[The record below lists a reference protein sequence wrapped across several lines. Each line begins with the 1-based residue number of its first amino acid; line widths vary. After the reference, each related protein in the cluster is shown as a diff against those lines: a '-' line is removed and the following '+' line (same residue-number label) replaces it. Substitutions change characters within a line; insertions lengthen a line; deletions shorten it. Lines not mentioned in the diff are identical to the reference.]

1 MHYLYHHRKF
11 NPYYIRGRP
20 DRAAFF
26 IGRLRLHPVFIIFTD
41 MQRSSRRTFISTSAA
56 AAGAILT
63 TTSAKAM
70 TTTPAQTHPPIV
82 HHVFFWLK
90 NPSSTEDR
98 DKLVMGLKTLAGIP
112 LIKEL
117 YVGVL
122 ANTEKRDVVDAS
134 WQVSELM
141 FFSDL
146 DSQAEYQ
153 KHQIHQDFIK
163 NYSHLWNKVVVYDTT
178 NIFESIK

>member
-1 MHYLYHHRKF
+1 MKRS
-11 NPYYIRGRP
+11 NRRS
-20 DRAAFF
+20 F
-26 IGRLRLHPVFIIFTD
+26 IGKG
-41 MQRSSRRTFISTSAA
+41 AA
-56 AAGAILT
+56 AVGAVLSAGPAIAT
-63 TTSAKAM
+63 I
-70 TTTPAQTHPPIV
+70 TPADAQRPPVV

-98 DKLVMGLKTLAGIP
+98 DQLVTGLKTLAGIP

-141 FFSDL
+141 FFNDL
-146 DSQAEYQ
+146 NGQATYQ
-153 KHQIHQDFIK
+153 QHPLHLDFIK
-163 NYSHLWNKVVVYDTT
+163 NCSHLWAKVTVYDTMNLFT
-178 NIFESIK
+178 RIS

>member
-1 MHYLYHHRKF
+1 MKRS
-11 NPYYIRGRP
+11 NRRS
-20 DRAAFF
+20 F
-26 IGRLRLHPVFIIFTD
+26 IGKG
-41 MQRSSRRTFISTSAA
+41 AA
-56 AAGAILT
+56 AAGAVL
-63 TTSAKAM
+63 SAGPAM
-70 TTTPAQTHPPIV
+70 GIISPAAAQRPPIV

-98 DKLVMGLKTLAGIP
+98 DQLVAGLKTLAGIP

-141 FFSDL
+141 FFNDL
-146 DSQAEYQ
+146 TGQATYQ
-153 KHQIHQDFIK
+153 QHPLHLEFIK
-163 NYSHLWNKVVVYDTT
+163 NCSHLWEKVTVYDAMNLFTR
-178 NIFESIK
+178 IG